1 MGRRRANRGN
11 PRREAP
17 RGPIL
22 RAMSPVI
29 FLKLLAIFVTIAIGW
44 IAGRTRP
51 FAGGEAARVLSH
63 AAVFVF
69 APALLFRATARIDLA
84 ALPWHSL
91 AVFFVPVIGW
101 MLAVYAHQRRRTRHA
116 AALGSADAARPAV
129 RAITAAFG
137 NNAQLGIPMAAALFG
152 ETGLQLH
159 LSIVSLHALA
169 LLTLLTLLVERDV
182 AHAAAREAGA
192 PAALSRMLLM
202 TVRNTIVHP
211 IVLPVLA
218 GMAWNLTGVAI
229 PGPIDEVLQMLST
242 AVVPLC
248 LVAIGLSLGHYG
260 LRGAA
265 VGAVALAGAKLLV
278 QPAFVLAAGL
288 AAGLRGLPLAV
299 VTMAAAMPTGT
310 NALMFAQRYRSQ
322 EAESTAAI
330 VVSTLAFAVTAPLW
344 LLLVQ
349 WLG

>member
-1 MGRRRANRGN
+1 M
-11 PRREAP
+11 
-17 RGPIL
+17 
-22 RAMSPVI
+22 
-29 FLKLLAIFVTIAIGW
+29 
-44 IAGRTRP
+44 
-51 FAGGEAARVLSH
+51 
-63 AAVFVF
+63 
-69 APALLFRATARIDLA
+69 
-84 ALPWHSL
+84 
-91 AVFFVPVIGW
+91 
-101 MLAVYAHQRRRTRHA
+101 
-116 AALGSADAARPAV
+116 
-129 RAITAAFG
+129 
-137 NNAQLGIPMAAALFG
+137 
-152 ETGLQLH
+152 TGLQLH